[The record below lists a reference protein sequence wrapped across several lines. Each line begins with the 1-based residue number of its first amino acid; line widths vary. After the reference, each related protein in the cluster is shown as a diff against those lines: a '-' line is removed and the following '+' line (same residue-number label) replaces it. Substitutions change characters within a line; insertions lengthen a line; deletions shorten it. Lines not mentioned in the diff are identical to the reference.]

1 MANRFSERSREPEL
15 IDGTDYAVAEFR
27 DCLSDLRRINQLL
40 GGQHALARH
49 LFPMIEATGRQHIRL
64 LDIGTGSADLP
75 RMVVEWARQC
85 GKRVDFVVVDL
96 HPLAVRE
103 ARNWVVDYPEILV
116 VQADAFQLP
125 FVEGGF
131 DFVMASLFL
140 HHFEDEAAARLL
152 QGFSQVARD
161 AFLINDLR
169 RHPLAYYS
177 IRCLTWLFTNN
188 RLVRHDAAVSV
199 LRGFQDAD
207 WQKIAG
213 LAGLSL
219 KVHRHFPFRYL
230 IIGQAGGRDT
240 DKQATRRSGWGND
253 GREDGE
259 E

>member
-1 MANRFSERSREPEL
+1 MANRFSERSREPEW
-15 IDGTDYAVAEFR
+15 IDGSDYTGEEFR

-40 GGQHALARH
+40 GGQRALARR
-49 LFPMIEATGRQHIRL
+49 LFPLIEATGRSHIRL

-75 RMVVEWARQC
+75 RMVVEWARQR
-85 GKRVDFVVVDL
+85 GRRVDFVVVDL

-103 ARNWVVDYPEILV
+103 ARDWVVDYPEILV

-152 QGFSQVARD
+152 QRLSRVARE

-177 IRCLTWLFTNN
+177 IRCLTWLFTRN

-207 WQKIAG
+207 WRKIAG
-213 LAGLSL
+213 LAGLSIG
-219 KVHRHFPFRYL
+219 VHRHFPFRYL
-230 IIGQAGGRDT
+230 IIGE
-240 DKQATRRSGWGND
+240 ATGQGTSA
-253 GREDGE
+253 E
-259 E
+259 

>member
-15 IDGTDYAVAEFR
+15 IDGSDYAVEEFR

-40 GGQHALARH
+40 GGQRTLARH
-49 LFPMIEATGRQHIRL
+49 LFPLIEATGRSHIRL

-75 RMVVEWARQC
+75 RMVVEWARQR

-103 ARNWVVDYPEILV
+103 ARDWVVDYPEILV
-116 VQADAFQLP
+116 VQADAFRLP
-125 FVEGGF
+125 FDEGGF
-131 DFVMASLFL
+131 DFVTASLFL

-152 QGFSQVARD
+152 QGLSRVARE

-177 IRCLTWLFTNN
+177 IRCLTWLFTRN

-207 WQKIAG
+207 WRKIAG
-213 LAGLSL
+213 LARLSIG
-219 KVHRHFPFRYL
+219 VHRHFPFRYL
-230 IIGQAGGRDT
+230 IIGQADGRNT
-240 DKQATRRSGWGND
+240 EKQTTRR
-253 GREDGE
+253 
-259 E
+259 

>member
-1 MANRFSERSREPEL
+1 MANRFSVRSREPEL

-27 DCLSDLRRINQLL
+27 DCLRDLRRINQLL
-40 GGQHALARH
+40 GGQRALARH
-49 LFPMIEATGRQHIRL
+49 LFPMIEATGRHHIRL

-75 RMVVEWARQC
+75 RMVVEWARQR

-103 ARNWVVDYPEILV
+103 ARDWVVDYPEILV

-125 FVEGGF
+125 FVEGSF

-152 QGFSQVARD
+152 QGFSQVAQD
-161 AFLINDLR
+161 AFMINDLR
-169 RHPLAYYS
+169 RHPLAYYA

-230 IIGQAGGRDT
+230 IIGQAGGQNT
-240 DKQATRRSGWGND
+240 EKQTTRR
-253 GREDGE
+253 
-259 E
+259 

>member
-1 MANRFSERSREPEL
+1 
-15 IDGTDYAVAEFR
+15 
-27 DCLSDLRRINQLL
+27 
-40 GGQHALARH
+40 
-49 LFPMIEATGRQHIRL
+49 
-64 LDIGTGSADLP
+64 
-75 RMVVEWARQC
+75 
-85 GKRVDFVVVDL
+85 VVDL

-240 DKQATRRSGWGND
+240 EKPTTRRSGWGND